1 MAINA
6 KNNGNTPRE
15 LIPAG
20 NYLARCYKMIHIGTV
35 EELILGEKKIMNK
48 VRIGWELPTELKVFS
63 QEKGEQP
70 LVIENEYTL
79 SLHEKSSLR
88 KLLASWRGKDF
99 TEKEA
104 ESFDITKLLG
114 VQCMLNI
121 IHKPGKK
128 DPTKI
133 YEQIAGVT
141 AVPKGIVVPAQ
152 INETFE
158 LSYDDKWSDEKF
170 KALPEFIR
178 NKMITSVEYKAMDNP
193 AHNELKN
200 DTDEDLN
207 GRNGA
212 DDDLPF

>member
-6 KNNGNTPRE
+6 TNSGGTPRE

-20 NYLARCYKMIHIGTV
+20 NYYARCYKMIHIGTV
-35 EELILGEKKIMNK
+35 EEIILGEKKILNK
-48 VRIGWELPTELKVFS
+48 VRIGWELPTELRVFKE
-63 QEKGEQP
+63 EKGEQP

-79 SLHEKSSLR
+79 SMHEKSNLR

-114 VQCMLNI
+114 IQCMLNI
-121 IHKPGKK
+121 IHKPSKK
-128 DPTKI
+128 DPSKM

-141 AVPKGIVVPAQ
+141 AVPKGAIVPPQ
-152 INETFE
+152 INPTFE
-158 LSYDDKWSDEKF
+158 LNYDEWNEERFQS
-170 KALPEFIR
+170 LPEFIR
-178 NKMITSVEYKAMDNP
+178 NKMITSMEYCSMKNP
-193 AHNELKN
+193 SHNELTN
-200 DTDEDLN
+200 TTDEDLSQ
-207 GRNGA
+207 RKEE